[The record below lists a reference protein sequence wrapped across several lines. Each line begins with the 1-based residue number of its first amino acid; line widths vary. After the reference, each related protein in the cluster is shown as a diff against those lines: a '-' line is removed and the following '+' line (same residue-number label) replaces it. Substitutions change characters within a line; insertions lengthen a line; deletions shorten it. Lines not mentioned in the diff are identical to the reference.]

1 MTKKQIDELAEELS
15 RKWQEHGRQ
24 YSTAIF
30 EYKRWRQ
37 MVAEDQEKYLKR
49 MWFHLSSLKEW
60 MERMEN
66 HQWTYMDELNK
77 KKES

>member
-1 MTKKQIDELAEELS
+1 MNKEKIDELAAELAE
-15 RKWQEHGRQ
+15 KWQQHGRQ
-24 YSTAIF
+24 YSTALH
-30 EYKRWRQ
+30 EYKRWCQ
-37 MVAEDQEKYLKR
+37 MVAEDQDKHVQR
-49 MWFHLSSLKEW
+49 MWFHLSSLREW